1 MSPKSRGESVAGRN
15 MWLTVLNAVERS
27 KLMKAEN
34 SHWIKQKSYRWPQQE
49 NFPQGGE
56 VGRQDGKEKR

>member
-1 MSPKSRGESVAGRN
+1 